1 MDSSFGCGTSLP
13 YLIRQNQNIDSAT
26 SQPADFAKHLQ
37 SKTSSQIMSKKPTEE
52 WQPPVPPHD
61 KRLSSQSS
69 RFSHGSFHNAE
80 VGEAVPVPMKR
91 SESVRTQGSVKYYE
105 GSRIP
110 SEAPTTTDEESMYS
124 EHQVKLGRLNTRVS
138 QAPNVAGPLMT
149 LNTEV
154 EDVVPPRLRRRPKS
168 EILPSSTHE
177 SKDSSPKHT
186 HRFSVNITDDL
197 DKLME
202 NASSLRSEPLDDK
215 PFGVTSP
222 TELHYTAPEP
232 SSIAGNTNRLSTF
245 SSGSFETADSGE
257 GSDGL
262 PQVPEHTVG
271 SRQLPKRPSP
281 QSLEKARVASHQFSL
296 YSREE
301 GERTLSFHEL
311 EKEGDSGDKAETKQ
325 EEMQRPHHIMSSEEE
340 YGKAYERE
348 FAKEQGFTPEGT
360 SDAGT
365 SVGPSRGPSLRA
377 AVVAKEAAKEEGNF
391 EGLNVATGDAAGVA
405 AGAVSGAVAGG
416 AVGLTAGAE
425 GTELAPPLETSRAPV
440 EETNE
445 NTEKQEP
452 GLPYL
457 ERPQAGTLLA
467 RSDPDIVAAR
477 DSVYTDHGLGLGHDE
492 DYYDIEEP
500 VVVNP
505 VRAKS
510 VKDNIQMPKRKS
522 TKRKSRKNVRSG
534 SGGMKPF
541 SYNTLINLLESIN
554 GAVIGEEFETLSIPI
569 KEKQMIEKI
578 VDSLS
583 RLTSDMILD
592 EQRYE
597 IGLERLEKA
606 HRVLEGFM

>member
-1 MDSSFGCGTSLP
+1 
-13 YLIRQNQNIDSAT
+13 
-26 SQPADFAKHLQ
+26 
-37 SKTSSQIMSKKPTEE
+37 MSKKPIDE

-80 VGEAVPVPMKR
+80 VGEAVPVPIKR

-105 GSRIP
+105 GSRVP

-168 EILPSSTHE
+168 EILPSPTRG
-177 SKDSSPKHT
+177 SKDSSPKHA

-202 NASSLRSEPLDDK
+202 NASSLRSEPLDDE

-232 SSIAGNTNRLSTF
+232 SSIPGNTNRHSTF

-311 EKEGDSGDKAETKQ
+311 EKEGDAGDEDEPK
-325 EEMQRPHHIMSSEEE
+325 EEGIQRPHHVMSSEEE

-377 AVVAKEAAKEEGNF
+377 AVVAKEAAKEEGDV
-391 EGLNVATGDAAGVA
+391 EGLNVATGVAAGVA
-405 AGAVSGAVAGG
+405 AGAVAGG
-416 AVGLTAGAE
+416 AAGLAAGHAE
-425 GTELAPPLETSRAPV
+425 GTELEPPLEANRAPV

-467 RSDPDIVAAR
+467 KSDPDIVAAR
-477 DSVYTDHGLGLGHDE
+477 DSVYTDHGLGLGHDDE
-492 DYYDIEEP
+492 YYDIEEP

-522 TKRKSRKNVRSG
+522 TKRKARKNVRSG

>member
-1 MDSSFGCGTSLP
+1 
-13 YLIRQNQNIDSAT
+13 
-26 SQPADFAKHLQ
+26 
-37 SKTSSQIMSKKPTEE
+37 MSKKPIDE

-80 VGEAVPVPMKR
+80 VGEAVPVPIKR

-105 GSRIP
+105 GSRVP

-138 QAPNVAGPLMT
+138 QAPNVAGPSMT

-154 EDVVPPRLRRRPKS
+154 EDV
-168 EILPSSTHE
+168 HA
-177 SKDSSPKHT
+177 

-202 NASSLRSEPLDDK
+202 NASSLRSEPLDDE

-222 TELHYTAPEP
+222 TESHYTAPEP
-232 SSIAGNTNRLSTF
+232 SSIPGNTNRHSTF

-301 GERTLSFHEL
+301 GERTLSFHES
-311 EKEGDSGDKAETKQ
+311 EKEGDAGEEAEPK
-325 EEMQRPHHIMSSEEE
+325 EGMQRPHHIMSSEEE

-365 SVGPSRGPSLRA
+365 SGGPSRGPSLRA
-377 AVVAKEAAKEEGNF
+377 AVVAKEAAKEEGDVQ
-391 EGLNVATGDAAGVA
+391 GLNVATGVAAGVA
-405 AGAVSGAVAGG
+405 AGAVAGG
-416 AVGLTAGAE
+416 AVGLAAGNAE
-425 GTELAPPLETSRAPV
+425 RTELEPPLEATRAPV

-452 GLPYL
+452 GSPYL

-467 RSDPDIVAAR
+467 KSDPDIVAAR
-477 DSVYTDHGLGLGHDE
+477 DSVYTDHGLGLGHDDE
-492 DYYDIEEP
+492 YYDIEEP

-522 TKRKSRKNVRSG
+522 TKRKPRKNVRSG